1 MWALYTWNQATWPKK
16 KLAGQSES
24 QDPQKGAHY
33 EIFGDFQRNC
43 PGGTNNVHKWPIF
56 ILGDLST

>member
-1 MWALYTWNQATWPKK
+1 MIMQLSLEKGEATWPKK

-33 EIFGDFQRNC
+33 EIFGDFQKNC
-43 PGGTNNVHKWPIF
+43 PGGTNNVYK
-56 ILGDLST
+56 

>member
-43 PGGTNNVHKWPIF
+43 PGGTNNV
-56 ILGDLST
+56 